1 MKSPIQN
8 RPALFGLQKSNRDF
22 TKGKSWGK
30 NIFNNAFPIALACY
44 MDARAIE
51 PVYFQLDDSM
61 TVSHGSIPVTT
72 LFGKKPDDDTTFF
85 AFESDFVPYRSLVVD
100 NLPRA
105 DIVVQDEANGQCTS
119 GLEIKLT
126 ALPDNSTY
134 NLGDKR
140 FGCELVIRPDTII
153 YLALSIASE
162 FKHKRHMLQS
172 QLEMLPH
179 ISDWIDIAEVASHIP
194 QMATVLDDLLKSN
207 LHLQHPLVMQPVW
220 KTIGRSLQLHT
231 DAFDIFVW
239 SNFAFTRLFFRD
251 ADNIKGKP
259 SRSARSIA
267 WLAKMLLDF
276 AANGKIDHNW
286 VVDNMSFNTKNDK
299 AFAVNGR
306 VTQPYMACAELE
318 KPRIKKDEIRNIIL
332 HGGQNFLSPER
343 RLDAALLSTPG
354 LFD

>member
-1 MKSPIQN
+1 MKLSIHN
-8 RPALFGLQKSNRDF
+8 KPALYGLQKSNRDF
-22 TKGKSWGK
+22 TKEKSWGK

-44 MDARAIE
+44 MDTRAIE
-51 PVYFQLDDSM
+51 PIYLQFDKDMAL
-61 TVSHGSIPVTT
+61 SHATIPVAT
-72 LFGKKPDDDTTFF
+72 LFGKKPDDETTFF
-85 AFESDFVPYRSLVVD
+85 AFESDFVPYRSLVIG

-105 DIVVQDEANGQCTS
+105 DIVIQDEKSGQCTS

-134 NLGDKR
+134 KLGDER
-140 FGCELVIRPDTII
+140 FGCELVIRPDTIV
-153 YLALSIASE
+153 YLALSIARE
-162 FKHKRHMLQS
+162 FKHKPRTLQS
-172 QLEMLPH
+172 QLEMISH
-179 ISDWIDIAEVASHIP
+179 ISDWTDIAEVAPYIP
-194 QMATVLDDLLKSN
+194 QMARVLDDLLQSN
-207 LHLQHPLVMQPVW
+207 LHLQRPLVLQPVW
-220 KTIGRSLQLHT
+220 KTIGRTLQLHS

-239 SNFAFTRLFFRD
+239 SDFAFTRLFFRD
-251 ADNIKGKP
+251 AHNIKGKP

-276 AANGKIDHNW
+276 AANGKIDHHW

-306 VTQPYMACAELE
+306 VTQPYMACTELE
-318 KPRIKKDEIRNIIL
+318 EPRIKKDEIRHIIL

-343 RLDAALLSTPG
+343 RLDAALLSTLG